1 MAIGVKVRK
10 GSATNARARR
20 HFRVRKKVSGTSAR
34 PRLVVSRSARHLF
47 VQIVDDSTSKTL
59 AYASTMEADLRNDKG
74 DKTAK
79 SRQVGALIAKRG
91 KEWGREVLNDRL
103 DTALQTFITDSR
115 RWMKVEESRGS
126 DALTN
131 VYNQLVSG
139 SIKPEAGHI
148 ISL

>member
-47 VQIVDDSTSKTL
+47 VQIVDDSTAKTL

-74 DKTAK
+74 DKTSK
-79 SRQVGALIAKRG
+79 SRQVGVLIAMRG
-91 KEWGREVLNDRL
+91 KEAGVSLVVFDRAGNKYTGRIA
-103 DTALQTFITDSR
+103 ALADSAR
-115 RWMKVEESRGS
+115 ENGLEF
-126 DALTN
+126 
-131 VYNQLVSG
+131 
-139 SIKPEAGHI
+139 
-148 ISL
+148 

>member
-47 VQIVDDSTSKTL
+47 VQVVDDTSSTTL
-59 AYASTMEADLRNDKG
+59 AYASTMEKELRTFSG

-79 SRQVGALIAKRG
+79 AKQIGELIAKRA
-91 KEWGREVLNDRL
+91 KEKGISAVVFDRGGNKFHGRVAAVATSARANGLE
-103 DTALQTFITDSR
+103 F
-115 RWMKVEESRGS
+115 
-126 DALTN
+126 
-131 VYNQLVSG
+131 
-139 SIKPEAGHI
+139 
-148 ISL
+148 